1 MIYRILKFL
10 IVDVSNDDIQKEI
23 QKRLPEC
30 VVKIYSE
37 YN

>member
-23 QKRLPEC
+23 HKRLPEC

>member
-30 VVKIYSE
+30 VVKIYIE